1 MNTYTL
7 ERMTTNDYYAYMS
20 GSLFGYTVERIEI
33 EAKDIANAITLASAD
48 GYVVNRHSVTTV
60 EQYRAELKAKTD
72 EQAEYA
78 KKEAE
83 KKAHKAELEMKK
95 AEAMGL
101 TVEEYRKEKS
111 RQASIRRITKEI
123 EELEEQLKEKRAYLE
138 RLTQ

>member
-138 RLTQ
+138 RLTR

>member
-33 EAKDIANAITLASAD
+33 EAKDIANAITLASAG